1 VVVATGVAGTA
12 TARAADSQD
21 PPATPPTSSDTASNA
36 APAAAQP
43 SSDTASESQ
52 PQAQVASADPTP
64 QPQPDAAPATTNTAP
79 AGNGNGNGSGQ
90 GNANGQGN
98 GNGNGPVDKN
108 PAANGNGNAN
118 GHANADANS
127 TQTQPGNT
135 SVTARVDQAGDNGGV
150 SQNNAAQADATA
162 GASNNAGPA
171 QADAS
176 ANASQASP
184 SNVNVS
190 ARVNSPGDDGAVQQ
204 SNAASANAGAGA
216 AGAVGSQAA
225 ANAQANQSSPLNVNV
240 SVRVGSSGDQGA
252 ISQTNAAD
260 ATAAGIDPNS
270 TVLPSQLPTN
280 PAGTNNTATV
290 DNSAGIGQ
298 ELDQC
303 GNGCASS
310 AAGSAGAGAIA
321 APVTTDTSADVS
333 QVSPTNLNVSVRVN
347 STGDNHGLS
356 QANSATADASDAKAA
371 KTGDKNI
378 NVSVD
383 ISGTGPVTAP
393 NSGQPWT
400 WTWNWSLGAPIPPT
414 AQTDGNAWNWN
425 WPSPMAPATD
435 PQTAITPV
443 AGHWIWR
450 WTWTNGDQSAGFISD
465 QPCSCTW
472 VWDWVWTGSPAQT
485 SESSAPV
492 TTQEATTP
500 TVTQTNSAVAS
511 ASANATTTIAQTGAS
526 TTDAANTGSQVS
538 DQSVISSQD
547 VSAVAV
553 VVQTGADNASFVS
566 SDFVV
571 TVGQTNAIASVAV
584 AKAGFTAIQ
593 AVLQSQSAAGDGALH
608 RQGAVQEIDNLQTA
622 FASARAAQSQSRN
635 HSEISSKKTSVTKIL
650 AVVQLNFAQA
660 AALATS
666 MSWILQN
673 LTQTQVGGGKNQ
685 TQTADQWAVN
695 IQVAEASSEVA
706 QSFVGNIVDI
716 DFPAGGL
723 TNKSAIWNKPLIQS
737 NTVGVA
743 SEMHNTS
750 SIEQAITQMASG
762 PVTWIESAEQS
773 AKVIQTGTASA
784 LATQTGRFN
793 VVRLTRPVAGAP
805 TTQTGPALE
814 PLQTLAATRA
824 FAPGQSA
831 DRAIED
837 SVRPRG
843 GAATGPGGLPRHPN
857 RLVSTKPSRGGHGAS
872 SDRTRFVAGS
882 TGAPTPS
889 AAPAQSTPRATTPH
903 APAPLIC
910 LRALCRDGLQLGG
923 LTRSPSTGAFAALTR
938 PFKLA
943 APGVGRLLDYAP
955 TLGRSVD
962 IAAFER
968 PG

>member
-1 VVVATGVAGTA
+1 VVVVAGVAGTA

-36 APAAAQP
+36 ASAAAQP
-43 SSDTASESQ
+43 SSNAAAPSDSQ
-52 PQAQVASADPTP
+52 PQAQVASGDSTP
-64 QPQPDAAPATTNTAP
+64 QPDPAPTANNTGAAP
-79 AGNGNGNGSGQ
+79 G
-90 GNANGQGN
+90 ANGN

-108 PAANGNGNAN
+108 PDANGNGNAN
-118 GHANADANS
+118 GHAKADADS

-135 SVTARVDQAGDNGGV
+135 SVTGRVDQAGDNGGV
-150 SQNNAAQADATA
+150 SQNNAAQADAAA

-190 ARVNSPGDDGAVQQ
+190 ARVNSPGDDGPVQQ

-216 AGAVGSQAA
+216 AGGAGSQAA
-225 ANAQANQSSPLNVNV
+225 ADANADQSSPLNVNV
-240 SVRVGSSGDQGA
+240 SVRVNSPGDQRPV
-252 ISQTNAAD
+252 SQTNSAD
-260 ATAAGIDPNS
+260 ATAAGIDPQS
-270 TVLPSQLPTN
+270 TAGTTNMPSD
-280 PAGTNNTATV
+280 PAGTNKATI
-290 DNSAGIGQ
+290 DNSADVGQ
-298 ELDQC
+298 LLEQC
-303 GNGCASS
+303 GDNCAPLSTS
-310 AAGSAGAGAIA
+310 PAAADAGAG
-321 APVTTDTSADVS
+321 VLTDTSAAAS
-333 QVSPTNLNVSVRVN
+333 QVSPTNLNVSVRVD
-347 STGDNHGLS
+347 SSGDSADPS
-356 QANSATADASDAKAA
+356 QTNAATADATTATATT
-371 KTGDKNI
+371 TGGRNI

-383 ISGTGPVTAP
+383 VNGSGPVTAP
-393 NSGQPWT
+393 SSSQPWT
-400 WTWNWSLGAPIPPT
+400 WTWNWSLGAPVPPNS
-414 AQTDGNAWNWN
+414 AQTNGNNWNWN
-425 WPSPMAPATD
+425 WPSPTAPLTTN
-435 PQTAITPV
+435 PESAITPV

-485 SESSAPV
+485 SQSSAPAA
-492 TTQEATTP
+492 TSQEATTP

-511 ASANATTTIAQTGAS
+511 ASANATTTIGQTAAS
-526 TTDAANTGSQVS
+526 TTDAANSGSQAT

-547 VSAVAV
+547 VTAVAV

-571 TVGQTNAIASVAV
+571 TVDQTNAVASVAV
-584 AKAGFTAIQ
+584 ARAGFTAIQ
-593 AVLQSQSAAGDGALH
+593 AVSQTQSAAGDGALH
-608 RQGAVQEIDNLQTA
+608 RQGAVQEIDNLQSA
-622 FASARAAQSQSRN
+622 FASARAVQSHSRN
-635 HSEISSKKTSVTKIL
+635 HSEVSSKKTSVTKIL

-666 MSWILQN
+666 ISSILQI
-673 LTQTQVGGGKNQ
+673 LTQVQVGGGANHNQ
-685 TQTADQWAVN
+685 TQTADQWAAN

-706 QSFVGNIVDI
+706 QSFVGNIVDV

-723 TNKSAIWNKPLIQS
+723 TNKSPIWKTPLTQS

-743 SEMHNTS
+743 SQMTNTS

-773 AKVIQTGTASA
+773 AKVVQTGTASA
-784 LATQTGRFN
+784 LATQPGRFN
-793 VVRLTRPVAGAP
+793 IVSWNGPITAAP
-805 TTQTGPALE
+805 TSQPASTLE
-814 PLQTLAATRA
+814 PLQTVAAPRA
-824 FAPGQSA
+824 FAAGQTA
-831 DRAIED
+831 DRAVDD

-843 GAATGPGGLPRHPN
+843 GAATGTTGLPRHPN
-857 RLVSTKPSRGGHGAS
+857 RHVSTKPSKGGHGAS
-872 SDRTRFVAGS
+872 SDRTRFVVGS
-882 TGAPTPS
+882 TTGAPMPS
-889 AAPAQSTPRATTPH
+889 AAPERSTPRATTPH
-903 APAPLIC
+903 EPAPLIC